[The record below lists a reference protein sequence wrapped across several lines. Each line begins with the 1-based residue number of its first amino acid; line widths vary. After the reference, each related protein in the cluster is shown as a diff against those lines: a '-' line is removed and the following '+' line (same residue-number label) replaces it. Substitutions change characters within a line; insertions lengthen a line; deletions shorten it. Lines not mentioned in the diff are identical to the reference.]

1 MSTSP
6 EVKIRLSLDGAQQV
20 QQGTAGAAAGFDK
33 LESVL
38 ESIAGSTRLSAES
51 LQAIASRLGGIQA
64 VATGA
69 SQAIRQVD
77 TEAAALKSTSTTA
90 AAAIDK
96 VSASVAA
103 VGTQARSTAGDL
115 KALERTNA
123 AVGANLQKVGAASA
137 AINQQSRTAA
147 GGLQS
152 LTAAQAAV
160 GAQSK
165 LTGNQVSQLSNQIQD
180 FFIQVQSGGS
190 PLTAFL
196 QQGSQLSAMF
206 GGFGNA
212 FRAVTSLISPMVVA
226 LGTAATAV
234 GALLVAYNQGAGE
247 TDAFVRGIVLSG
259 NAAGVTTGQLREL
272 ARAQADV
279 VGTQGK
285 AADVLARLVATGNVA
300 AASIGKIAEATTR
313 LEREGVGSLDE
324 IVKKFD
330 ALGRAPLATLLKLNE
345 AENFLTKAIYDQVR
359 ALEKRGQLADA
370 ARVAQE
376 AYADASITRTQQL
389 EEQLG
394 SIERGWRA
402 ITETASEAWDA
413 MLAVGRKQ
421 TPLDQLK
428 VLQKELEA
436 NERRTDE
443 ADSYDPASG
452 RRRTGKNTRRQE
464 ILDQIRDLQASVY
477 WTGALAAAQ
486 AKAAADTKTY
496 TAAQTELERSLK
508 RAAEEQQRQVAAG
521 KELAQQMALTEAGFS
536 GSFLEDWKKLE
547 AAHRTGALS
556 ADAYAQ
562 AHDRLIK
569 QQPVLQAMAKA
580 ALDAAT
586 AVQAARKAESDG
598 IEAYLRQQK
607 DAAIAAVQSARDRRN
622 ALQDEEQATALAQST
637 NISLARAIETVAIA
651 RLQERLQQLDGESP
665 AAKALK
671 DEIALRR
678 EVLTLM
684 GRKETR
690 EANAQAARDAG
701 AAWQR
706 MADDA
711 GAALTNAIMTG
722 GRSAGEQLKAYFKSL
737 VLRPIVEAAV
747 SPLTGAIA
755 AFLSGGG
762 ASAGGGNAAA
772 MAGLN
777 NASTLVSLYQAA
789 TGYSGGVNALAA
801 YLGAGQAA
809 GASSASLAYANA
821 VGAAGGDSLGA
832 LIAGNGS
839 WAGVGTSAGQLAASE
854 SATLFASQAAGEG
867 ITVAGSTS
875 GAAGGGSS
883 TMGAWG
889 AYAAYAAMI
898 YAAAQYASKL
908 YGEGFTGS
916 KQLEGKSWYDYSDK
930 AINREVFEAIGL
942 SEKWTEI
949 LSGSV
954 RWNHMFGRAE
964 PRVTDQGFR
973 GTIGGGDFSGEAFRD
988 IKAKGGLF
996 RSDKNWTETAALSGE
1011 IERFLDDAS
1020 QSVMGQ
1026 AKKFGEALGLPAQ
1039 ELAAVTTQV
1048 RVSLT
1053 DDVEKNKAEIAKA
1066 LGQYGDA
1073 LIAGWADEIEPL
1085 KVYGETVAQ
1094 TINRVGG
1101 AIVSVNQILEALG
1114 VRALQAS
1121 VAGGQAAVQLQ
1132 GFFGGIDKL
1141 GAAAGSYASKFFS
1154 EAERTSMQAEA
1165 IAKSLAGVSLQ
1176 MPATREG
1183 FRALVE
1189 AQDLSTEAGRRAF
1202 TVLLANADAFD
1213 AVAASAER
1221 ASEKLAQEAAA
1232 RAKALDDAISKN
1244 LPKFLS
1250 PAEQRMLQFQQI
1262 QGGLAQA
1269 GVSIGLEQIMGASK
1283 ADVLAFASA
1292 FINLADGASA
1302 AEIAV
1307 ANAAGALADMAD
1319 DAARAADEAAQ
1330 AADDARKTAA
1340 DKAAERAA
1348 QQASLNSAF
1357 DNLVAGLKQGVLG
1370 AYADVQQVIGAERQR
1385 TQSEAEKAISALE
1398 QQAERI
1404 TRTYSDLIG
1413 SLGDAAQQLS
1423 DDLAGDGGRGRALG
1437 TLQGALADLRAGR
1450 DVDADA
1456 VRSAAGTAARLDSAG
1471 FGSAFEF
1478 RKAQATTANLLREVS
1493 AAASQRQTTALGAIA
1508 EQQVKVKVEM
1518 ELEKQLTKL
1527 DDQLKEARS
1536 AAGSLVNIDSGV
1548 QTVAGAIARLT
1559 ESMNAVRAAEGKGGP
1574 TGQWV
1579 ASGGNE
1585 VWAADGGAVAVRNAG
1600 ATMEGTLIRGLKTTF
1615 TAADAQAFVQDRLAA
1630 GDITGLYARAVAE
1643 GIDSSALDSLMNWAP
1658 GTSLAEAL
1666 RRGLPAFEFGSA
1678 FVPSTGL
1685 ALVHEGERIIPAADN
1700 AVLMRLL
1707 SEGGGAGNGAVVAE
1721 LRALRAELEALR
1733 RENMDAQHAIAH
1745 STEKTARSVDDIAS
1759 GQVTVRTREVA
1770 A

>member
-20 QQGTAGAAAGFDK
+20 QQGTAGAAASFDK
-33 LESVL
+33 LETVL

-51 LQAIASRLGGIQA
+51 LQMIANRLGGIQA

-77 TEAAALKSTSTTA
+77 AEAEALKSTSTTA

-115 KALERTNA
+115 KALERTNE

-226 LGTAATAV
+226 LTAGAAAV
-234 GALLVAYNQGAGE
+234 GILLAAYNQGAGE
-247 TDAFVRGIVLSG
+247 ADAFVRGIVLSG
-259 NAAGVTTGQLREL
+259 NAAGVTTSQLREL
-272 ARAQADV
+272 ARAQDDV

-300 AASIGKIAEATTR
+300 AGSIGKIAEATTR

-376 AYADASITRTQQL
+376 AYADASITRTRQL

-394 SIERGWRA
+394 TIERGWRA
-402 ITETASEAWDA
+402 ITETAKEAWDA

-421 TPLDQLK
+421 TPLDQLQ
-428 VLQKELEA
+428 VLQKELAA
-436 NERRTDE
+436 NERRTDR

-452 RRRTGKNTRRQE
+452 RRRTGADGRRQE

-496 TAAQTELERSLK
+496 TEAQTELERSLK

-521 KELAQQMALTEAGFS
+521 KALAQQMALTEAGFS

-547 AAHRTGALS
+547 VAHKAGALS

-580 ALDAAT
+580 AFDAAT

-598 IEAYLRQQK
+598 IDAYLRQQK

-622 ALQDEEQATALAQST
+622 ALQDEEQAAALAQAT

-665 AAKALK
+665 AAKALR

-690 EANAQAARDAG
+690 EANVQAARDAG

-867 ITVAGSTS
+867 ITVAGGTS

-1011 IERFLDDAS
+1011 IERFLDDAA

-1039 ELAAVTTQV
+1039 ELASVTTQV
-1048 RVSLT
+1048 RVTLT

-1085 KVYGETVAQ
+1085 KIYGETVAQ

-1101 AIVSVNQILEALG
+1101 AIVGVNQILEALG
-1114 VRALQAS
+1114 VQALQAS
-1121 VAGGQAAVQLQ
+1121 VSGGQAALQLGQ
-1132 GFFGGIDKL
+1132 LFGGIDKL

-1165 IAKSLAGVSLQ
+1165 IAKSLAGVSLT

-1202 TVLLANADAFD
+1202 TVLLASADAFD

-1232 RAKALDDAISKN
+1232 RAKALDDAIAKN

-1250 PAEQRMLQFQQI
+1250 PSEQRMLQFQQI

-1283 ADVLAFASA
+1283 ADILAFASA
-1292 FINLADGASA
+1292 FINLKDGASA

-1319 DAARAADEAAQ
+1319 EALQ

-1340 DKAAERAA
+1340 DRAA
-1348 QQASLNSAF
+1348 DRAARQASLNDAF
-1357 DNLVAGLKQGVLG
+1357 DNLVAGLKQGVVS

-1385 TQSEAEKAISALE
+1385 AQGEAEKAISALE

-1404 TRTYSDLIG
+1404 THTYSDLIG

-1456 VRSAAGTAARLDSAG
+1456 VRSAAGTAARVDPAG

-1478 RKAQATTANLLREVS
+1478 RKAQAPTANLLREVS
-1493 AAASQRQTTALGAIA
+1493 AAARQQQTTALGAIA
-1508 EQQVKVKVEM
+1508 EQQVKVEA

-1536 AAGSLVNIDSGV
+1536 AAGSLANIDSGV
-1548 QTVAGAIARLT
+1548 QTVAGAIARLA
-1559 ESMNAVRAAEGKGGP
+1559 ESMNAVKAVEGAGGP

-1585 VWAADGGAVAVRNAG
+1585 VWASDGGAVAARPAG
-1600 ATMEGTLIRGLKTTF
+1600 ATLDGTIIRGLKSTF
-1615 TAADAQAFVQDRLAA
+1615 TAADAVAFVQDRLAA
-1630 GDITGLYARAVAE
+1630 GDITGLYWRAVAE
-1643 GIDSSALDSLMNWAP
+1643 GIDSSSLDALMNWAP
-1658 GTSLAEAL
+1658 GTALAEAL
-1666 RRGLPAFEFGSA
+1666 KRGLPAFATGS
-1678 FVPSTGL
+1678 PYIPNTGL
-1685 ALVHEGERIIPAADN
+1685 ALVHQGERIIPAAEN

-1707 SEGGGAGNGAVVAE
+1707 SESGGGGGGGQAAVVAE
-1721 LRALRAELEALR
+1721 LRAQLAEARAMHDEL
-1733 RENMDAQHAIAH
+1733 MDAIGAVSDNTNRA
-1745 STEKTARSVDDIAS
+1745 ARSTDDIAS
-1759 GQVTVRTREVA
+1759 GQVVVRVREVTA
-1770 A
+1770 